1 VIADRFRAALER
13 NAATLSNPTEWL
25 HDALSGGL
33 GLTYSGKRVTP
44 ASALGLIPYYSGVQ
58 LLAGAVGSSPLMVY
72 RELPPQAD
80 GRDDDERQRAKGTD
94 QWRILHDQP
103 NPEMTA
109 DQLWEISQALLLTW
123 GNSFH
128 LKERSSLGTIGE
140 LWPIAPYRVQ
150 VYRSDTGEK
159 RYLID
164 GGVDGVSLSN
174 AEILH
179 IPGLGGDG
187 LVGYSP
193 IQLARQE
200 LASMLALQ
208 EFAGTVWANSA
219 VPLGVLTHPNELSK
233 AARKNVR
240 RSWERAHRGGRKFGR
255 PAILEEG
262 LTWQAIGMPLE
273 DAQFIEA
280 QKLGDL
286 RCAQLLR
293 IPPSFIGAEQHRSMT
308 YSNSEMEGIDF
319 VRWCL
324 RRWLTRHENT
334 IRLDPVIFPP
344 RLSLTCEFLIDEIL
358 RADSLTR
365 QQTLG
370 IQADHGA
377 LTVNEWRRLENR
389 PDVSWGDED
398 PRLGQKSSPSY
409 PARPGAPPPAPGEN
423 GNGAHELGEDYLAGV
438 LERAERR

>member
-1 VIADRFRAALER
+1 MIADRFRAALELS
-13 NAATLSNPTEWL
+13 ASTLSNPTEWL

-44 ASALGLIPYYSGVQ
+44 ATALGLIPYYSGVQ

-72 RELPPQAD
+72 RELPPQAN
-80 GRDDDERQRAKGTD
+80 GREDDERERAKGTD
-94 QWRILHDQP
+94 QWRILHDSP

-109 DQLWEISQALLLTW
+109 DQLWELSQAMLLTW
-123 GNSFH
+123 GNSFM

-150 VYRSDTGEK
+150 VYRDENGEK

-164 GGVDGVSLSN
+164 GGVNGVSLSN
-174 AEILH
+174 VEILH

-200 LASMLALQ
+200 LATLLALQ
-208 EFAGTVWANSA
+208 EFAGTVWANQA
-219 VPLGVLTHPNELSK
+219 VPLGVLTHPNTLDK
-233 AARKNVR
+233 DARRNLRK
-240 RSWERAHRGGRKFGR
+240 SWERAHRGGRKFGR
-255 PAILEEG
+255 PALLEEG

-280 QKLGDL
+280 QHLGDL

-293 IPPSFIGAEQHRSMT
+293 IPASYLSAERIRSMT

-319 VRWCL
+319 VRWSL

-334 IRLDPVIFPP
+334 IRLDPVVFPP

-365 QQTLG
+365 QQTYG
-370 IQADHGA
+370 VQADHGA
-377 LTVNEWRRLENR
+377 LTINEWRRMENR
-389 PDVSWGDED
+389 PDVAWGDED
-398 PRLGQKSSPSY
+398 PRIGQTKAATY
-409 PARPGAPPPAPGEN
+409 PTPAGRQN
-423 GNGAHELGEDYLAGV
+423 GNGSDGENAIAEPEDFLAGV
-438 LERAERR
+438 LERADRR